1 MTLIVRRGLFVGRF
15 QPPHW
20 GHIEVIRWCMR
31 HVDELIIVIGSAQES
46 HTIKN
51 PFTAGERIEMLRL
64 ALRDSGIDVSHVYLV
79 PVQDIAMNFVW
90 PRYIELLVP
99 RFQVVFSRNPLV
111 VRLFNEYG
119 YRIIEPPSF
128 SRDEYSATHVR
139 NLMLSGND
147 EWRRLVPPS
156 VASYIDSIK
165 GVERIQRIAMKD

>member
-1 MTLIVRRGLFVGRF
+1 M
-15 QPPHW
+15 
-20 GHIEVIRWCMR
+20 EVIKWCLER
-31 HVDELIIVIGSAQES
+31 IDELIIVIGSAQES
-46 HTIKN
+46 HTLKN

-64 ALRDSGIDVSHVYLV
+64 ALRDVGVDLSRVHVI
-79 PVQDIAMNFVW
+79 PVADIAMNFVW

-111 VRLFNEYG
+111 VRLFSEYG
-119 YRIIEPPSF
+119 YRIVEPPSF

-139 NLMLSGND
+139 SLMLSGD
-147 EWRRLVPPS
+147 ERWRKLVPPS